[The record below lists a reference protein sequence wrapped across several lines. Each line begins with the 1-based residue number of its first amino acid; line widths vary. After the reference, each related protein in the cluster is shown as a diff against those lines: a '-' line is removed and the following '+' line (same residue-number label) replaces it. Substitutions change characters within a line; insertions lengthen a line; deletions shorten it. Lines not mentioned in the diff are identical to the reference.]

1 MKDMNQKQ
9 YLPEIPADND
19 LETILS
25 EAVWA
30 AHSLFRRG
38 KTSGSS
44 ANLSVIHNGV
54 IYISASGTC
63 FGTLTTN
70 DFAAV
75 APDGTVLPGK
85 KPSKELPLHRM
96 LYQSD
101 AAVRAVIHTHS
112 TYSVLWSCTN
122 YATAHPFNC
131 IPPITPYLGMKLGP
145 VGLVPYE
152 KPGSEELFAAF
163 GNALGKSSGFL
174 LNRHG
179 PVVPGRDVMDA
190 FFRLEELEESARIA
204 WELRNE
210 TDFPIA

>member
-25 EAVWA
+25 DAVWA

-63 FGTLTTN
+63 FGTLTTS

-75 APDGTVLPGK
+75 APTIL
-85 KPSKELPLHRM
+85 S
-96 LYQSD
+96 
-101 AAVRAVIHTHS
+101 
-112 TYSVLWSCTN
+112 SVLSSSTG
-122 YATAHPFNC
+122 A
-131 IPPITPYLGMKLGP
+131 
-145 VGLVPYE
+145 
-152 KPGSEELFAAF
+152 
-163 GNALGKSSGFL
+163 SGF
-174 LNRHG
+174 
-179 PVVPGRDVMDA
+179 
-190 FFRLEELEESARIA
+190 FIA
-204 WELRNE
+204 
-210 TDFPIA
+210 IIC

>member
-25 EAVWA
+25 DAVWA

-63 FGTLTTN
+63 FGTLTTS

-85 KPSKELPLHRM
+85 KPLQKT
-96 LYQSD
+96 
-101 AAVRAVIHTHS
+101 ATAKKRAYS
-112 TYSVLWSCTN
+112 CLSSVLCGNLLLRKNTSPLSLTRFMMIKPCGM
-122 YATAHPFNC
+122 
-131 IPPITPYLGMKLGP
+131 IP
-145 VGLVPYE
+145 
-152 KPGSEELFAAF
+152 
-163 GNALGKSSGFL
+163 
-174 LNRHG
+174 
-179 PVVPGRDVMDA
+179 
-190 FFRLEELEESARIA
+190 
-204 WELRNE
+204 
-210 TDFPIA
+210 

>member
-112 TYSVLWSCTN
+112 TYSAVSYTHLSGRAAQLMATKGPFLRWLALWM
-122 YATAHPFNC
+122 
-131 IPPITPYLGMKLGP
+131 L
-145 VGLVPYE
+145 
-152 KPGSEELFAAF
+152 
-163 GNALGKSSGFL
+163 
-174 LNRHG
+174 
-179 PVVPGRDVMDA
+179 
-190 FFRLEELEESARIA
+190 
-204 WELRNE
+204 
-210 TDFPIA
+210 